1 MQLLSRKSQNVN
13 LSPSQVSSAEQ
24 NRILRKHRRKRAHK
38 VYQPLL
44 LAWPGTIV
52 KWNWPFRNPYRW
64 NAYHC
69 ATLNGVYTFDDFV
82 TGDQRQFQPDGGSYY
97 MYVVGVD
104 AAGNEI
110 TGHSNVVRPDSV
122 QANSLFTGM
131 IGFWLLNEPAGLA
144 RVDSRNGRLFS
155 EFDLDGGTPFVAQV
169 PGNNGSAASFDTQR
183 GCGLLCSGVYL
194 TDLGI
199 ADSSYAFW
207 FQYTTGAYE
216 NQTLLDV
223 GGSVSI
229 SLNQATA
236 SISLNLTTSHESGNW
251 TLTTDDVLAEG
262 EWHHVVVTRAGSY
275 VCIFYDGQAR
285 VDGLVNGDVIPAAG
299 GSYFGQD
306 DVVIGCGP
314 WGYPLNG
321 AIDDLGIW
329 TRALTSA
336 EVARLYNNGA
346 GLGESWLFAP

>member
-1 MQLLSRKSQNVN
+1 MATPPKINRRAWLSQWAQDRRRARRAPV
-13 LSPSQVSSAEQ
+13 LVPRYPSVA
-24 NRILRKHRRKRAHK
+24 
-38 VYQPLL
+38 V
-44 LAWPGTIV
+44 
-52 KWNWPFRNPYRW
+52 WNWPYQDPYRW

-69 ATLNGVYTFDDFV
+69 STLNGTYTFDDFV
-82 TGDQRQFQPDGGSYY
+82 TGDKRKYSPDGGSYY
-97 MYVVGVD
+97 MYIVGVD
-104 AAGNEI
+104 AAGNAV
-110 TGHSNVVRPDSV
+110 TGRSNIVRPDSV
-122 QANSLFTGM
+122 AGDSLFTGL
-131 IGFWLLNEPAGLA
+131 IGYWLLDEPAGTA
-144 RVDSRNGRLFS
+144 RVDAVYGRLFT
-155 EFDLDGGTPFVAQV
+155 EFDLDAGTPYVAQV
-169 PGNNGSAASFDTQR
+169 PGHNLYAASFDTQR
-183 GCGLLCSGVYL
+183 GCGLLCSAVYL

-199 ADSSYAFW
+199 ADSSYSFW
-207 FQYTTGAYE
+207 FQYTTGPYE

-223 GGSVSI
+223 GGGVSI

-236 SISLNLTTSHESGNW
+236 SITLNLATSHISGNW

-285 VDGLVNGDVIPAAG
+285 VDGVVNGDVIPANG
-299 GSYFGQD
+299 GSYFGPD

-346 GLGESWLFAP
+346 GLGEGWVGAP